1 MFNFFK
7 KRQSETPEMILDIFT
22 KEHNTPQG
30 WFNDLREDLACSM
43 YEIDESIKQNKNVL
57 MPFLYAYRFAYAGLY
72 NQGLVTHDEFM
83 KIDAGHF
90 AQMAVIGSTISR
102 KEQVRFQDKSYEVSL
117 KIIQQY
123 DTNITKWT
131 STAFI
136 QSAKNAISLYEAMY
150 QYLVNNHEFDSEE
163 ALQFTCRQIVTPNFC
178 TLYYGSTLWQPEDT
192 FDDTIAK
199 VEELLNMQLGG
210 GDISKLFHK
219 VY

>member
-1 MFNFFK
+1 
-7 KRQSETPEMILDIFT
+7 
-22 KEHNTPQG
+22 
-30 WFNDLREDLACSM
+30 
-43 YEIDESIKQNKNVL
+43 
-57 MPFLYAYRFAYAGLY
+57 
-72 NQGLVTHDEFM
+72 
-83 KIDAGHF
+83 
-90 AQMAVIGSTISR
+90 
-102 KEQVRFQDKSYEVSL
+102 
-117 KIIQQY
+117 
-123 DTNITKWT
+123 
-131 STAFI
+131 
-136 QSAKNAISLYEAMY
+136 MY